1 MGCIGNL
8 YDWLSASFHQALH
21 DRSAKTLT
29 LKHLKAC
36 APLTATRASKMNKSI
51 EEDESAFLTQIG
63 KEDSDEDVGAS
74 GEDSRDE
81 ESEKEK
87 PNRGHNKS
95 RARRKSNRVGQRK
108 PGRDRTGGRN

>member
-1 MGCIGNL
+1 
-8 YDWLSASFHQALH
+8 
-21 DRSAKTLT
+21 
-29 LKHLKAC
+29 
-36 APLTATRASKMNKSI
+36 MNKSI